1 LESYEEIDDSDNQI
15 HRIRKPYYNQAE
27 ELTKNKSTTM
37 YINFKHLTDMG
48 NLDFLEAIYR
58 EFFLYEKSLKKAIYN
73 FIYKH
78 FPEYARNKLF
88 YVSFYNLHEVE
99 DIRHLK
105 TDKLGR
111 LI

>member
-1 LESYEEIDDSDNQI
+1 METYEEIEEAEDQTK
-15 HRIRKPYYNQAE
+15 RIRKPYYLQAM
-27 ELTKNKSTTM
+27 ELAKNKSTTM
-37 YINFKHLTDMG
+37 YINFKHLTEIG
-48 NLDFLEAIYR
+48 NVDFLDAIYR
-58 EFFLYEKSLKKAIYN
+58 EFFLYEPSLKKAVYN

-78 FPEYARNKLF
+78 IPEYARNKIF

-111 LI
+111 LM